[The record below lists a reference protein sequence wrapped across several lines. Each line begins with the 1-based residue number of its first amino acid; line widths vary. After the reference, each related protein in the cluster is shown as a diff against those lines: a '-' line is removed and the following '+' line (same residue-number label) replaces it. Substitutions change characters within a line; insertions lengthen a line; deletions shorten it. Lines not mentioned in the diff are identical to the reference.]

1 MPRKP
6 KLKNQTD
13 NLLKVRGKFQPDMVK
28 WVLDPV
34 SDREIAQELDYRIQC
49 ILRDRKRRSEVFLT
63 ALARNHIE
71 RIMFLVSRL
80 PEVENEL
87 FKPERIHAAKTSDLI
102 RLVAEMADGI
112 DKSSSF
118 LRSFVSDSDLKTE
131 SVSSRVGFVPGSTA
145 EDAETAE
152 ELEESEE
159 AALKQELKD
168 DKLIAERKAAEAL
181 SVESRQRLGSLLR
194 KLLNS
199 VNYQPVVVDVASK
212 KVDVDSEIVTEDN
225 SSGGSKPEEEKSPKR
240 AKRKKKGKS

>member
-1 MPRKP
+1 LPRKP
-6 KLKNQTD
+6 KNLNQTES
-13 NLLKVRGKFQPDMVK
+13 LLKIRGKFQPDMVK

-63 ALARNHIE
+63 ALVRNHIE

-87 FKPERIHAAKTSDLI
+87 FQPERIHAAKTSDLI

-131 SVSSRVGFVPGSTA
+131 PVSSRVGFMPGSTMD
-145 EDAETAE
+145 EPDVE
-152 ELEESEE
+152 EE
-159 AALKQELKD
+159 ASVPEEKLVD
-168 DKLIAERKAAEAL
+168 DQLIAERKAAEDL
-181 SVESRQRLGSLLR
+181 SVESRQRIGSLLR

-199 VNYQPVVVDVASK
+199 VDYKPTVVDVKSKAVVVDSSDSV
-212 KVDVDSEIVTEDN
+212 VDDSSE
-225 SSGGSKPEEEKSPKR
+225 SKPVKKAR
-240 AKRKKKGKS
+240 RKKGKTQ